1 MMNAAVMVRV
11 QKTEVAAY
19 RHTLGNAGRGSSS
32 LALATGCGLIIT
44 SGRTAWENSFV
55 VQ

>member
-1 MMNAAVMVRV
+1 MMNAAVMARV
-11 QKTEVAAY
+11 QNAGAAY
-19 RHTLGNAGRGSSS
+19 LKTLGNAAKGLSS
-32 LALATGCGLIIT
+32 LAPVTGLGLIIT